1 MKSFRSQNYY
11 EILGISRYASPEE
24 IRHAYELSRQ
34 TFMQNSLATYS
45 LFSEEEN
52 EEILELISQA
62 YETLLN
68 ADLRRDYD
76 YFLDSG
82 DQGSHQAWVAWRP
95 ARSTAERS
103 PPPSAKPAAGE
114 AASDS
119 PPAAAQAAHAS
130 SAPESAAVGT
140 PPQPKAASG
149 KLDLEGFVDSVESFN
164 GTALRRAREMQGMSV
179 RDICDQTKIRQTYVE
194 YIENENFSGLPA
206 EVYVKGFV
214 KLMAD
219 SLALPAEKV
228 AREYM
233 VRYREATRKPA

>member
-95 ARSTAERS
+95 ARPTAERS

-130 SAPESAAVGT
+130 PAPESAAVGT

-149 KLDLEGFVDSVESFN
+149 KLDLEGFVNSVESFN
-164 GTALRRAREMQGMSV
+164 GTALRRAREMQGMSL

>member
-95 ARSTAERS
+95 ARPTAERS
-103 PPPSAKPAAGE
+103 PPP
-114 AASDS
+114 
-119 PPAAAQAAHAS
+119 
-130 SAPESAAVGT
+130 
-140 PPQPKAASG
+140 
-149 KLDLEGFVDSVESFN
+149 
-164 GTALRRAREMQGMSV
+164 
-179 RDICDQTKIRQTYVE
+179 
-194 YIENENFSGLPA
+194 
-206 EVYVKGFV
+206 
-214 KLMAD
+214 
-219 SLALPAEKV
+219 
-228 AREYM
+228 
-233 VRYREATRKPA
+233 